1 MKRNENHK
9 KKKKNGRGNVVGTN
23 GRQWEVWI
31 LSDPFIAG
39 RVWCKQTE
47 GPILQDTWWI
57 GTDLSFMDFDGN
69 GPTGADGRWTRL
81 QCRVLRGSRG
91 CSVLVEMWLEVW
103 EEIWHLPWAAGAA
116 SFSLWMCA
124 SFWLLPLPQM
134 EQEDDSC
141 SVLWGS
147 GLSPALYMF

>member
-1 MKRNENHK
+1 MKIIK
-9 KKKKNGRGNVVGTN
+9 KNKKNGRGNVVGTN
-23 GRQWEVWI
+23 GRLWEVWI
-31 LSDPFIAG
+31 LSDRFMAG
-39 RVWCKQTE
+39 RVQCKQTE

-57 GTDLSFMDFDGN
+57 GTDLSFMDLDGN
-69 GPTGADGRWTRL
+69 GPNGVDGHWTRL

-103 EEIWHLPWAAGAA
+103 EEIWHLPWAAEAA

-124 SFWLLPLPQM
+124 SFWLLPLPQT
-134 EQEDDSC
+134 EQEDHSC

-147 GLSPALYMF
+147 GLSPCLYVF